1 MDSIIS
7 KVERGQEGL
16 PNSVVVAIEAD
27 QVREALVAM
36 LNANGGFQV
45 VGETNSAD
53 AALEATRRQRPRLVL
68 IDPELSGGGGWWV
81 IQQIRADR
89 LACVVV
95 ALGRRANGRL
105 AQLAGAES
113 YVQMGIS
120 PRDLLSAI
128 ETAMAYHTPPVSGAA
143 ETEDHLL
150 TDPDTMLDKPTFID
164 F

>member
-1 MDSIIS
+1 LQAIIS
-7 KVERGQEGL
+7 VVERGQEGL

-36 LNANGGFQV
+36 LNASDGFQV
-45 VGETNSAD
+45 VAETGAAD
-53 AALEATRRQRPRLVL
+53 AALDATRRQHPRLVL
-68 IDPELSGGGGWWV
+68 IDPELSVGRGWWV
-81 IQQIRADR
+81 IQQIRAER

-95 ALGRRANGRL
+95 ALGRHANGTS

-128 ETAMAYHTPPVSGAA
+128 ETAMAYRTPPVSSASEA
-143 ETEDHLL
+143 EEHLL
-150 TDPDTMLDKPTFID
+150 PDTNTVLDKPTLID